1 MGRRQ
6 VVNVHM
12 LSFAHIM
19 NHEATKP
26 VRVTVF
32 AQARECKPPSAPGEV
47 FVKVLSDRGSTPLIS
62 TKEGIRLHGGFSFL
76 AFVGVEPEGSRQSVG
91 KATQSAFF
99 IFGKITQN
107 FIRVFAFLY
116 TKKRKWMLTLD
127 KNRVIAYD
135 RRQDRGAKF
144 ISTLP
149 LRSSFSRKPKGN
161 IAEVKSSSCA
171 LFAGPSGKTRRTVTQ
186 VERYRV
192 QDPSRG
198 PG

>member
-1 MGRRQ
+1 MADFLFW
-6 VVNVHM
+6 
-12 LSFAHIM
+12 LSWELDPRA
-19 NHEATKP
+19 
-26 VRVTVF
+26 
-32 AQARECKPPSAPGEV
+32 
-47 FVKVLSDRGSTPLIS
+47 L
-62 TKEGIRLHGGFSFL
+62 
-76 AFVGVEPEGSRQSVG
+76 G
-91 KATQSAFF
+91 KASGKQPKVRFF

-107 FIRVFAFLY
+107 SIRFFVFLY

-127 KNRVIAYD
+127 KNPVIAYD

>member
-1 MGRRQ
+1 MQTTVCARRSLCQ
-6 VVNVHM
+6 SAFGQGFNSPH
-12 LSFAHIM
+12 LHQKG
-19 NHEATKP
+19 N
-26 VRVTVF
+26 
-32 AQARECKPPSAPGEV
+32 PPSWRIFFFTSA
-47 FVKVLSDRGSTPLIS
+47 
-62 TKEGIRLHGGFSFL
+62 
-76 AFVGVEPEGSRQSVG
+76 GVEPEGSRQSVG
-91 KATQSAFF
+91 EGTQSAFF

-107 FIRVFAFLY
+107 FIKVFAFLY